1 MPYDVV
7 VVGSGIAG
15 LFAALYAKKTGCS
28 VAVLTKSNP
37 FRSNS
42 AVASG
47 GINAVINF
55 DEYDSIVNHIQDTV
69 DGSDGLVNEKN
80 IIDMCHDAPEIIEEL
95 RGMGVN
101 FDSDCEGN
109 ILQRPFGGAQAKRTC
124 YIADRTGSAI
134 VQKLLMECRDAGVH
148 ILSNHQFLN
157 ITKYKEELSGVT
169 VLRRRDSQVI
179 AIACKSLV
187 LAGGGYAGIYRGHS
201 TNSQESSGDIIAA
214 ALRANMKLSN
224 MEFVQ
229 FHPTTLVTNGA
240 LISEAARGE
249 GAYLIDESGERFTD
263 ELQTRDKLSRVI
275 TKHILEGHKVYLDFR
290 HLGKELIEQK
300 LPSTQKMALNSA
312 GIDILTEL
320 LEITPSAHYSI
331 GGIWTRGD
339 TSTEIPGIFACG
351 ECAVTGVHGAN
362 RLGGNS
368 LLEGVYFGRLAGSE
382 AGKRVRRR
390 EFLPIDYAQI
400 DKELRRVNLMIDGES
415 HFNINSMR
423 KNLGEILFKSVGVF
437 RDSESLSGAFEYVK
451 YLFSKQYG
459 LHCINKDRENNV
471 ELSSIIEF
479 KNALLIA
486 EAMILSALKRE
497 ESRGVHYRNDFP
509 QRDDS
514 RFSSPS
520 YVKPL
525 NDNLFKVT
533 FENMAV
539 NNLWY
544 KFKKTLIQLKG

>member
-1 MPYDVV
+1 MLYDVV

-15 LFAALYAKKTGCS
+15 LFSALYARKSGVN
-28 VAVLTKSNP
+28 VAILTKSNP

-47 GINAVINF
+47 GINAVIDI
-55 DEYDSIVNHIQDTV
+55 DEYDSILNHINDTIK
-69 DGSDGLVNEKN
+69 GADGLVNEKN
-80 IIDMCHDAPEIIEEL
+80 ISDMCHDASEIIEEL
-95 RGMGVN
+95 QEMGVG
-101 FDSDCEGN
+101 FDSDEEGHVM
-109 ILQRPFGGAQAKRTC
+109 QRPFGGTKAKRTC

-134 VQKLLMECRDAGVH
+134 VQKLLMECRNAGVH

-157 ITKYKEELSGVT
+157 MTKFDGKLSGVT

-179 AIACKSLV
+179 ALACKALV
-187 LAGGGYAGIYRGHS
+187 LAGGGYAGIFRGHS

-229 FHPTTLVTNGA
+229 FHPTTLATNGA

-249 GAYLIDESGERFTD
+249 GAYLVDESGMRFTD
-263 ELQTRDKLSRVI
+263 ELGTRDKLSREI
-275 TKHILEGHKVYLDFR
+275 TQHILDGHKVFLDFR
-290 HLGKELIEQK
+290 HMSVETIETK
-300 LPSTQKMALNSA
+300 LPSTQKLALNSA
-312 GIDILTEL
+312 GIDIRTEL

-339 TSTEIPGIFACG
+339 TSTDIPGVFACG

-382 AGKRVRRR
+382 AGKRALRRD
-390 EFLPIDYAQI
+390 FLPIDYADI
-400 DKELRRVNLMIDGES
+400 DKAMRRVELIIDGES
-415 HFNINSMR
+415 HFNINAMR
-423 KNLGEILFKSVGVF
+423 KNLGESLFKNVGVF
-437 RDSESLSGAFEYVK
+437 RDEHSLSSAFEYIG
-451 YLFSKQYG
+451 YLLKKQYG
-459 LHCINKDRENNV
+459 LHCVNKDRENNV

-479 KNALLIA
+479 KNALYIA
-486 EAMILSALKRE
+486 EAMTISALKRE

-509 QRDDS
+509 AKNDKK
-514 RFSSPS
+514 FSSPS
-520 YVKPL
+520 YVRL
-525 NDNLFKVT
+525 LDDNLFEIT
-533 FENMAV
+533 FENVALDG
-539 NNLWY
+539 LWHR
-544 KFKKTLIQLKG
+544 FKKLFTKK